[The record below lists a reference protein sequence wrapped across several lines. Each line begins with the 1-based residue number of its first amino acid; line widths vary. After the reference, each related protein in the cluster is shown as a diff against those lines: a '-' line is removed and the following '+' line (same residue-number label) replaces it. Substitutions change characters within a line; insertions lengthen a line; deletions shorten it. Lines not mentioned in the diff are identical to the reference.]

1 MNKFASMKFG
11 RRQFLVGAGGGAA
24 ALAAPAFI
32 RNARAASEITI
43 ITWETYHED
52 SWISDWTAKT
62 GIKVNVVRAG
72 SNDEIFA
79 QTQSGAIQADV
90 LYFDSG
96 SIPRYKEAGLI
107 KPIDVSRLSNAG
119 NITAGLKYEERNTVD
134 GELYGLPYNW
144 GTQPLMYN
152 ADVVKDGTD
161 TWASLWDEK
170 HAGKVN
176 LFDDAYITFPM
187 IALQAGVADP
197 FNLTDDDF
205 AKCAQVLAALRPQ
218 VRTIARG
225 FNDGEAIYA
234 AGDAV
239 IGYCQNISI
248 VFNLQA
254 KGMNFKY
261 SFPKEGTPTWIDNAV
276 LTTHGDRPEVYQ
288 FLNDNLALEWQS
300 RFISFSL
307 NNGVLTDEGARKGGV
322 AEDVLVKTNIVDQN
336 EPGFWDKMVVFTA
349 PESVDRRVQM
359 WNDFKAGTL

>member
-1 MNKFASMKFG
+1 MSNFSKIKLG
-11 RRQFLVGAGGGAA
+11 RRQFLATSAAGVAT
-24 ALAAPAFI
+24 LAAPGLI
-32 RNARAASEITI
+32 RSARAAGEITI

-52 SWISDWTAKT
+52 PWIAAWTEQT

-96 SIPRYKEAGLI
+96 SIPRYKDAGLI
-107 KPIDVSRLSNAG
+107 APIDVSKLPEAV
-119 NITAGLKYEERNTVD
+119 NITSGLKYQERNTVD
-134 GELYGLPYNW
+134 GKLYGVPYNW

-152 ADVVKDGTD
+152 ADAVKDGAD
-161 TWASLWDEK
+161 SWAALWNPEY
-170 HAGKVN
+170 AGKVG

-187 IALQAGVADP
+187 IALYAGVKDP
-197 FNLTDDDF
+197 FNLSDEDF
-205 AKCAQVLAALRPQ
+205 EKCRQALIALRPQ

-276 LTTHGDRPEVYQ
+276 LTPRGDRPEVYQ
-288 FLNDNLALEWQS
+288 FLNDNLKLDWQA
-300 RFISFSL
+300 RFVEFSL
-307 NNGVLTDEGARKGGV
+307 NNGILTQEGAVKGGV
-322 AEDVLVKTNIVDQN
+322 SEDIMKKTNIIDQN
-336 EPGFWDKMVVFTA
+336 EAGFWEKMVVFVA

-359 WNDFKAGTL
+359 WNDFKSGTL

>member
-1 MNKFASMKFG
+1 MENFTDLKIG
-11 RRQFLVGAGGGAA
+11 RRGFLAAAAAGTA

-32 RNARAASEITI
+32 RDARAASEITI

-52 SWISDWTAKT
+52 AWIAEWSKAT
-62 GIKVNVVRAG
+62 GVKVNVVRAG

-90 LYFDSG
+90 LYFESG
-96 SIPRYKEAGLI
+96 SIPRFKEAGLI
-107 KPIDVSRLSNAG
+107 VPIDASKLPNAV
-119 NITAGLKYEERNTVD
+119 NITPGLKYQERNTVD
-134 GELYGLPYNW
+134 GDLYGVPYSW
-144 GTQPLMYN
+144 GTQPLMFN
-152 ADVVKDGTD
+152 ADVVTEGTD
-161 TWASLWDEK
+161 SWAALWDEK

-197 FNLTDDDF
+197 FNLSDEDF
-205 AKCAQVLAALRPQ
+205 ARCAQVLAALRPQ

-225 FNDGEAIYA
+225 FNDAAAIYA

-239 IGYCQNISI
+239 IGYCNNVSI
-248 VFNLQA
+248 VFNLQR

-261 SFPKEGTPTWIDNAV
+261 TFPKEGTPTWIDNAV
-276 LTTHGDRPEVYQ
+276 LTPHGDRPEVYQ
-288 FLNDNLALEWQS
+288 FLNDNLTLEWQS
-300 RFISFSL
+300 RFISLSL
-307 NNGVLTDEGARKGGV
+307 NNGVLTDEGARQGGV
-322 AEDVLVKTNIVDQN
+322 KDGILAKTNIIDQN
-336 EPGFWDKMVVFTA
+336 QPSFWEKMVFFKA